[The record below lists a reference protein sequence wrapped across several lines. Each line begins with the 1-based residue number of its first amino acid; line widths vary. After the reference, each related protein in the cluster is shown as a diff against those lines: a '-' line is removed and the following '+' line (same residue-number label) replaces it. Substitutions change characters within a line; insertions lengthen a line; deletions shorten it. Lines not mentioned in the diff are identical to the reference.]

1 MTEDQGGEQATRLD
15 AERTRDELAA
25 AMDELER
32 RLAPK
37 ELLESAKLTVRRR
50 SVAVIGSVLGVAG
63 AIAGA
68 IVLGRRRG

>member
-1 MTEDQGGEQATRLD
+1 MTEHQGGEQVTRLD

-25 AMDELER
+25 AVDELER

-50 SVAVIGSVLGVAG
+50 PVAVIGSVLGVAG

>member
-1 MTEDQGGEQATRLD
+1 MTEEQGGEQATRLD

-25 AMDELER
+25 AVDELER

-50 SVAVIGSVLGVAG
+50 PVAVIGSALGVAG